1 MKYVYPCQFVTNF
14 SATQNRALVISWST
28 SISCFIKSCF
38 VTSYIVLRF
47 YSLMIVVIHGY
58 YLNSRAPYYLSVS
71 LYQIT
76 FCNNT
81 HKHNYYFCMLVNIS
95 PPSLTFHYYYMFTL
109 LRNTNKM
116 NCININ
122 RPKGEIVVFICLK
135 SRMSS

>member
-1 MKYVYPCQFVTNF
+1 MFIHVSSWLTSLLLKTEHWL
-14 SATQNRALVISWST
+14 LVGPLVFHVSWKVVSLPA
-28 SISCFIKSCF
+28 
-38 VTSYIVLRF
+38 LRF

-76 FCNNT
+76 FCDNT